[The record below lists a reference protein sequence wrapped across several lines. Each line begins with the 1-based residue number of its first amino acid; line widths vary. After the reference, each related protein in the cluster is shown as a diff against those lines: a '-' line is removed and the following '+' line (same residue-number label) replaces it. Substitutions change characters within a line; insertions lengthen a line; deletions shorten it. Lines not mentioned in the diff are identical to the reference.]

1 MFWQVFAV
9 GNDEAGHAFL
19 CHLQGEVVGIEV
31 LSFESEKDVIFPNL
45 SAVGSDFIGF
55 LEILVY
61 LLDHIFVEFG
71 PFDKLRDP
79 YVVNERSRLN
89 RSNGFNTIMKKNLT
103 TYLVKEL
110 PTLFIAQRKPM
121 VEADW
126 FWLR

>member
-19 CHLQGEVVGIEV
+19 CHLQGEVVGIEI
-31 LSFESEKDVIFPNL
+31 LTFEGEKDGILLDF
-45 SAVGSDFIGF
+45 SAVGGDFVSL

-71 PFDKLRDP
+71 PFDKLSDP
-79 YVVNERSRLN
+79 CVVNERSRLN

-103 TYLVKEL
+103 TYLAKEL
-110 PTLFIAQRKPM
+110 PTLFMAQRKPM
-121 VEADW
+121 VEADK